1 MYHFRG
7 KVSLEE
13 PGATSI
19 HQAQCARSSDVI
31 RWRSVLNRGI
41 SAPSCQRLSDF
52 FSDEG
57 GTTVIEYG
65 LIAAFISF
73 AIFSLITSMGDSLNT
88 AFTDVNSDLE
98 TAIGNMQ
105 P

>member
-1 MYHFRG
+1 MASEQ
-7 KVSLEE
+7 SLQ
-13 PGATSI
+13 GVR
-19 HQAQCARSSDVI
+19 QGF
-31 RWRSVLNRGI
+31 L
-41 SAPSCQRLSDF
+41 DF
-52 FSDEG
+52 FDDEG

-73 AIFSLITSMGDSLNT
+73 AIFGLITSMGDSLDT
-88 AFTDVNSDLE
+88 AFTGVNSDLE